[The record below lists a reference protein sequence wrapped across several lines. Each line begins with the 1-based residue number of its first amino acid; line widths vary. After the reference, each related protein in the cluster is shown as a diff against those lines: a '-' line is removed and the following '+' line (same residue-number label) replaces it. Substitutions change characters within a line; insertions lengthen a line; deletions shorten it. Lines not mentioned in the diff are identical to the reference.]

1 MRKLIYSSILLFSAL
16 IILSRCNNES
26 NAETSTYPVLYEF
39 TEPSSFPFEI
49 NDKSSN
55 VEIYPD
61 LHQFVYHY
69 LNQATTQQINYI
81 LSKVPSEPEKYELTK
96 ETEVYK
102 LENGLPV
109 YYEEDSTSQSLWWE
123 REDGFL
129 ARYVYFVNGNSSE
142 LGVYKLKVDD
152 LVNLANQVQ

>member
-1 MRKLIYSSILLFSAL
+1 M
-16 IILSRCNNES
+16 
-26 NAETSTYPVLYEF
+26 YPY
-39 TEPSSFPFEI
+39 
-49 NDKSSN
+49 
-55 VEIYPD
+55 

-142 LGVYKLKVDD
+142 LVVYKLKVDD